1 MLSLGVSIPLTVAP
15 GARQDRE
22 TAARLARLEQA
33 EAELAEAQRAAQG
46 EFAALAVEA
55 ARLGERIEHFRAG
68 VVAAAEQRTAAT
80 TAAYRSNQA
89 SLAMLF
95 EARHA
100 ELEAQRKLLWLER
113 DLAKTRA
120 QLSFKPIAGVTP

>member
-1 MLSLGVSIPLTVAP
+1 MALRSRASIASWMSP
-15 GARQDRE
+15 
-22 TAARLARLEQA
+22 
-33 EAELAEAQRAAQG
+33 
-46 EFAALAVEA
+46 
-55 ARLGERIEHFRAG
+55 
-68 VVAAAEQRTAAT
+68 TAAT

-100 ELEAQRKLLWLER
+100 ELEAQRKLLGLER